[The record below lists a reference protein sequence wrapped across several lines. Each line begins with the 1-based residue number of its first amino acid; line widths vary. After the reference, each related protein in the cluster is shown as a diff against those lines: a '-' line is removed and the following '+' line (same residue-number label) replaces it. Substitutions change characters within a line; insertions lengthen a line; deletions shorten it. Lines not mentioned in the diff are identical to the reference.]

1 MSERARADRTR
12 AQEEAFAA
20 IGGGGGGAQRASASA
35 AIDEDLVVLLRA
47 LDLEHYTQSF
57 GNDLMVL
64 HFDEALHD
72 VEPADLLSISVPPIA
87 VRRFARW
94 QAELRSG
101 GAGGSSGDGGDAA
114 LHASQRAALLALV
127 DSSVDEKEA
136 LALLLATSPCFAPDV
151 KEMAAAPGHARRA
164 SALSRL
170 TPRAASILA
179 VLHSAG
185 VVRLRH
191 LAAEGEWLLPP
202 GGRRQKASRRRL
214 GSMIDAVDKRESG
227 SGGSGAEHGE
237 RSTSSA
243 AGADTSEISQ
253 QLFATDVA
261 AVVDLQKQGLTADD
275 TLQLVGEA
283 LRLEE
288 LRLLLIT
295 VRLKAV
301 FPRIVL
307 GNLPG
312 STVVR
317 SIGGLEKLCAS
328 GGGRSAAE
336 LVAILGISKPALRR
350 LQRALD
356 AHARAGKEWVM

>member
-1 MSERARADRTR
+1 M
-12 AQEEAFAA
+12 
-20 IGGGGGGAQRASASA
+20 
-35 AIDEDLVVLLRA
+35 
-47 LDLEHYTQSF
+47 
-57 GNDLMVL
+57 
-64 HFDEALHD
+64 
-72 VEPADLLSISVPPIA
+72 
-87 VRRFARW
+87 
-94 QAELRSG
+94 
-101 GAGGSSGDGGDAA
+101 
-114 LHASQRAALLALV
+114 LHAAHRTALLALI

-136 LALLLATSPCFAPDV
+136 LALLLATSPCFARDA
-151 KEMAAAPGHARRA
+151 EQMDAAPGHTRRD

-170 TPRAASILA
+170 APRAASVLA

-202 GGRRQKASRRRL
+202 GARRQKASRRRL
-214 GSMIDAVDKRESG
+214 GSVIDAVDRRDCG
-227 SGGSGAEHGE
+227 
-237 RSTSSA
+237 TSSEYDVRSA
-243 AGADTSEISQ
+243 SATAGAGTSEMTQ

-317 SIGGLEKLCAS
+317 SISGLKKVCARS
-328 GGGRSAAE
+328 GGGSVAE

-350 LQRALD
+350 LQRTLD
-356 AHARAGKEWVM
+356 AHARAGKEWAM